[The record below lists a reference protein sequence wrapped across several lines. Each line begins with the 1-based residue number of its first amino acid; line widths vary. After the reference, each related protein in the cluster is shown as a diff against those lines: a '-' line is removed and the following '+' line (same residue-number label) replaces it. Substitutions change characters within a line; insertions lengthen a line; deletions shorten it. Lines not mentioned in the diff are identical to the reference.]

1 MLCDETVMCG
11 EEIKTIN
18 IPVLV
23 NTLHLSS
30 FNKTKT
36 INISHLANTSIKS
49 QLKFQTH
56 LTLAQERGKQLRIGA
71 RT

>member
-36 INISHLANTSIKS
+36 INISHLANIKS

-56 LTLAQERGKQLRIGA
+56 STLAQEKGKQLRIGA